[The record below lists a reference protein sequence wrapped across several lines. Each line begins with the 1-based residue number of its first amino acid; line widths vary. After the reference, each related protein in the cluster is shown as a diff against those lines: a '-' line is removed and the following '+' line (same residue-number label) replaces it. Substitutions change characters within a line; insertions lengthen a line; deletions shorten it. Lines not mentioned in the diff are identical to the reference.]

1 MMKAKSF
8 FVTGTSTGVGKTHL
22 SCMLLEALR
31 ESGLSVAGFKPVC
44 CGDRDDAQRLLEAAG
59 QGDFSLDE
67 INPVWFKA
75 PAAPLAAARIENR
88 EFSLDDLHQKYLQLK
103 QQFGCVVT
111 EGVGGWE
118 VPLTAKETVADLAAL
133 IEAPVIVVID
143 NRLGALNHTILTVNA
158 IQQRGLECAG
168 LVLNQCQDERDSA
181 SISNRVI
188 IEDILSVPV
197 LGEILFDQTTLDP
210 GFIDQIL

>member
-1 MMKAKSF
+1 MKGKSF
-8 FVTGTSTGVGKTHL
+8 FVTGTSTGVGKTHF
-22 SCMLLEALR
+22 SCLLLEALR
-31 ESGLSVAGFKPVC
+31 NSGLSATGFKPVC
-44 CGDRDDAQRLLEAAG
+44 CGDRDDAQRLLTAGG
-59 QGDFSLDE
+59 QGDSDLDD

-88 EFSLDDLHQKYLQLK
+88 KFSLEELHQSYLKLS
-103 QQFGCVVT
+103 QQFDCVVT

-118 VPLTAKETVADLAAL
+118 VPLTATETLADLAVL
-133 IEAPVIVVID
+133 IAAPVIVVID
-143 NRLGALNHTILTVNA
+143 NRLGALNHTLLTVKA
-158 IQQRGLECAG
+158 IQQRSLECAG

-188 IEDILSVPV
+188 IEEILSVPV
-197 LGEILFDQTTLDP
+197 LGEILFDQTALEP

>member
-1 MMKAKSF
+1 MKGKSF
-8 FVTGTSTGVGKTHL
+8 FVTGTSTEVGKTHF
-22 SCMLLEALR
+22 SCLLIEALKV
-31 ESGLSVAGFKPVC
+31 SGLEVTGYKPIC
-44 CGDRDDAQRLLEAAG
+44 CGDRDDAQRLRSAG
-59 QGDFSLDE
+59 SNMDCSLDD

-88 EFSLDDLHQKYLQLK
+88 NFSLEELHEKYLQLSE
-103 QQFGCVVT
+103 QYDCVVT

-118 VPLTAKETVADLAAL
+118 VPLTASATVADLADL
-133 IEAPVIVVID
+133 IAAPVIVVID

-158 IQQRGLECAG
+158 IRQRGLGCAG

-188 IEDILSVPV
+188 IEEMLEVPV
-197 LGEILFDQTTLDP
+197 LGEILFDQTVLED